1 MEAAMRVLFIEGKNA
16 DALREFARSFPHP
29 YRLLYRK
36 EQELYLLEAWA
47 VTPQMEAAAGRL
59 EGFRI
64 WSFELL
70 EEGYKTEAAD
80 A

>member
-1 MEAAMRVLFIEGKNA
+1 MRVLFVEGRNG
-16 DALREFARSFPHP
+16 DRLREFARRFPHP

-47 VTPQMEAAAGRL
+47 ITPQMEAAAGGL
-59 EGFRI
+59 EGFRA
-64 WSFELL
+64 WSFELI
-70 EEGYKTEAAD
+70 EEGRRSGAAD